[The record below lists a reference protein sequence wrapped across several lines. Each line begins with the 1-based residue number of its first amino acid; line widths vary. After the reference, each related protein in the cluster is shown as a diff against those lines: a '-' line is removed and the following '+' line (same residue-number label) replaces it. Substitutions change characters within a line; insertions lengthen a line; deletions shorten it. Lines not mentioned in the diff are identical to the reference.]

1 MANPSRPLKY
11 RRGHFLRLQR
21 LAHWQKLWTD
31 DPDRMEAIRRVAT
44 TAASKAKEHR
54 NENLRAIVAA
64 DFPPQMTPTDF
75 RRLTTDLAAQVVR
88 PKGRKPYQPD
98 SLRRR
103 LTTKGFVRFDAALG
117 LYLNLTLI

>member
-1 MANPSRPLKY
+1 MANPSRPRKY

-31 DPDRMEAIRRVAT
+31 DPDRMEAIRRAAT
-44 TAASKAKEHR
+44 TAASKAKKQR
-54 NENLRAIVAA
+54 NDNLRQIVAS
-64 DFPPQMTPTDF
+64 DFPAQMTPPEF
-75 RRLTTDLAAQVVR
+75 RQLTTDLAAQVVR

-103 LTTKGFVRFDAALG
+103 LTTKGFVRYDAALG
-117 LYLNLTLI
+117 LYINLTLI

>member
-11 RRGHFLRLQR
+11 RRGHFLRIKR
-21 LAHWQKLWTD
+21 LEHWQRLWTD

-44 TAASKAKEHR
+44 EAASKAKEQR

-64 DFPPQMTPTDF
+64 DFPPQMTPDDF
-75 RRLTTDLAAQVVR
+75 RRLTTALAAQVVR

-103 LTTKGFVRFDAALG
+103 LTTKGFIRFDAALG